1 MNRFFKRQWYEPLFC
16 KCINY
21 FFRSILA
28 VTKKIGYYRHGFVV
42 QRKCIIWD
50 NAIGGK
56 DNRDYPELYNPVFLL
71 DDIDGNT
78 CLQLDAKSV
87 TKALFLKL

>member
-28 VTKKIGYYRHGFVV
+28 VTKKIGYYRHNRQFLCDVL
-42 QRKCIIWD
+42 D
-50 NAIGGK
+50 NIHFEM
-56 DNRDYPELYNPVFLL
+56 DLLYSAN
-71 DDIDGNT
+71 
-78 CLQLDAKSV
+78 A
-87 TKALFLKL
+87 